1 MNERE
6 LKNKI
11 NELRQKID
19 QNNKMLRSCYHEIDL
34 HKNGANELREKRDKL
49 NREAKDLGK
58 KINEIKEQRDKI
70 NNKIRE
76 LKHKRNELKNK
87 SNTQVEQINTLKK
100 HRDILNEIAKGRLEN
115 LKKAYRSKLEVLSK
129 EDLSLKHEIEL
140 FDRVMELGRRLIAIY
155 VADYLHKEISKTY
168 ENLKNISDDLKDL
181 SKEIQE
187 LAKESQIQHK
197 KMMSIIQER
206 DIMQKEANIY
216 HLRLME
222 KYKNINPIGEKIGA
236 LKKTIADTREELS
249 LYVGQY
255 KDIQINKKKKMKEE
269 KRNKAKQKLSSN
281 GRLRLDIDELRLLM
295 DSGDISF
302 K

>member
-19 QNNKMLRSCYHEIDL
+19 QNNKMLKSCYQEIDL
-34 HKNGANELREKRDKL
+34 HKNGAKELREKRDKL
-49 NREAKDLGK
+49 NSEVKDLGK
-58 KINEIKEQRDKI
+58 KIDEIKEQRDKI
-70 NNKIRE
+70 NSKIRE
-76 LKHKRNELKNK
+76 LKNKRKELKNK
-87 SNTQVEQINTLKK
+87 SNTQVEQINTLKN
-100 HRDILNEIAKGRLEN
+100 HRDKLNEIAKGRLEN
-115 LKKAYRSKLEVLSK
+115 LKKAYKSKLDVLSK

-140 FDRVMELGRRLIAIY
+140 FDRVMGFGERLIAIY
-155 VADYLHKEISKTY
+155 VADNLHKEISKTY
-168 ENLKNISDDLKDL
+168 EKLKDRSDDLKDL
-181 SKEIQE
+181 SKKIQE

-197 KMMSIIQER
+197 KMISIIQER

-236 LKKTIADTREELS
+236 LKKTIADTQEELS
-249 LYVGQY
+249 LYVDRY
-255 KDIQINKKKKMKEE
+255 KEIQINKKMKMKEE
-269 KRNKAKQKLSSN
+269 KRNKAKQKISSN

-295 DSGDISF
+295 ESGEISF